1 MKSPY
6 KSDTLYP
13 EIGHLKNNNSVVNNS
28 EINKSEQFKN
38 R

>member
-13 EIGHLKNNNSVVNNS
+13 EIDHLKNNNSGVNNS